1 METNELEALYRR
13 HVKTVWNVCITLLRR
28 PADAE
33 DAVQETFV
41 RLLRSNPEF
50 ESEEHEKAWL
60 IRTAQNVCK
69 NDLARARRRDVPL
82 ENAADAAHSA
92 PEIDETLAALRTLPK
107 GQRAVVV
114 LRFLNDLSVEATAE
128 ALGNLSAAGRDMR
141 ISPAVASN
149 RIKELEKEVR
159 ELRRA
164 NAILRSASA
173 CL

>member
-92 PEIDETLAALRTLPK
+92 PEIDETLAALRTLPEQYRIALYLHYYE
-107 GQRAVVV
+107 GY
-114 LRFLNDLSVEATAE
+114 STVE
-128 ALGNLSAAGRDMR
+128 LAG
-141 ISPAVASN
+141 
-149 RIKELEKEVR
+149 L
-159 ELRRA
+159 LRRPA
-164 NAILRSASA
+164 SSIRSDLRRGRERLRA
-173 CL
+173 LLGGEF

>member
-1 METNELEALYRR
+1 MEALYRR

-92 PEIDETLAALRTLPK
+92 PEIDETLAALRTLPEQYRIALYLHYYE
-107 GQRAVVV
+107 GY
-114 LRFLNDLSVEATAE
+114 STVE
-128 ALGNLSAAGRDMR
+128 LAG
-141 ISPAVASN
+141 
-149 RIKELEKEVR
+149 L
-159 ELRRA
+159 LRRPA
-164 NAILRSASA
+164 SSIRSDLRRGRERLRA
-173 CL
+173 LLGGEF

>member
-1 METNELEALYRR
+1 MEALYRR

-82 ENAADAAHSA
+82 ENASGAAHSA
-92 PEIDETLAALRTLPK
+92 PEIDETLAALRTLPEQYRIALYLHYYE
-107 GQRAVVV
+107 GYSAVE
-114 LRFLNDLSVEATAE
+114 L
-128 ALGNLSAAGRDMR
+128 AG
-141 ISPAVASN
+141 
-149 RIKELEKEVR
+149 L
-159 ELRRA
+159 LRRPA
-164 NAILRSASA
+164 SSIRSDLRRGRERLRA
-173 CL
+173 LLGGEF

>member
-1 METNELEALYRR
+1 MEALYRR

-92 PEIDETLAALRTLPK
+92 PEIDETLAALRTLPEQYRIALYLHYYE
-107 GQRAVVV
+107 GYSAV
-114 LRFLNDLSVEATAE
+114 DL
-128 ALGNLSAAGRDMR
+128 AG
-141 ISPAVASN
+141 
-149 RIKELEKEVR
+149 L
-159 ELRRA
+159 LRRPA
-164 NAILRSASA
+164 SSIRSDLRRGRERLRA
-173 CL
+173 LLGGEF

>member
-92 PEIDETLAALRTLPK
+92 PEIDETLAALRTLPEQYRVALYLHYYE
-107 GQRAVVV
+107 GYSAVE
-114 LRFLNDLSVEATAE
+114 L
-128 ALGNLSAAGRDMR
+128 AG
-141 ISPAVASN
+141 
-149 RIKELEKEVR
+149 L
-159 ELRRA
+159 LRRPA
-164 NAILRSASA
+164 SSIRSDLRRGRERLRA
-173 CL
+173 LLGGEF

>member
-1 METNELEALYRR
+1 MEALYRR

-50 ESEEHEKAWL
+50 ESEEHKKAWL

-92 PEIDETLAALRTLPK
+92 PEIDETLAALRTLPEQYRIALYLHYYE
-107 GQRAVVV
+107 GYSAVE
-114 LRFLNDLSVEATAE
+114 L
-128 ALGNLSAAGRDMR
+128 AG
-141 ISPAVASN
+141 
-149 RIKELEKEVR
+149 L
-159 ELRRA
+159 LRRPA
-164 NAILRSASA
+164 SSIRSDLRRGRERLRA
-173 CL
+173 LLGGEF

>member
-1 METNELEALYRR
+1 MEALYRR

-69 NDLARARRRDVPL
+69 NDLARARRRDMPL
-82 ENAADAAHSA
+82 ENAVDAAHSA
-92 PEIDETLAALRTLPK
+92 PEIDETLAALRTLPEQYRIALYLHYYE
-107 GQRAVVV
+107 GYSAVE
-114 LRFLNDLSVEATAE
+114 L
-128 ALGNLSAAGRDMR
+128 AG
-141 ISPAVASN
+141 
-149 RIKELEKEVR
+149 L
-159 ELRRA
+159 LRRPA
-164 NAILRSASA
+164 SSIRSDLRRGRERLRA
-173 CL
+173 LLGGEF

>member
-1 METNELEALYRR
+1 MEALYRR

-92 PEIDETLAALRTLPK
+92 PEIDETLAALRTLSK
-107 GQRAVVV
+107 Q
-114 LRFLNDLSVEATAE
+114 S
-128 ALGNLSAAGRDMR
+128 LGGGS
-141 ISPAVASN
+141 
-149 RIKELEKEVR
+149 
-159 ELRRA
+159 
-164 NAILRSASA
+164 
-173 CL
+173 

>member
-1 METNELEALYRR
+1 MEALYRC

-92 PEIDETLAALRTLPK
+92 PEIDETLAALRTLPEQYRIALYLHYYE
-107 GQRAVVV
+107 GYSAVELAGLL
-114 LRFLNDLSVEATAE
+114 LR
-128 ALGNLSAAGRDMR
+128 
-141 ISPAVASN
+141 PASSI
-149 RIKELEKEVR
+149 RSD
-159 ELRRA
+159 LRRGRER
-164 NAILRSASA
+164 LRA
-173 CL
+173 LLGGEF

>member
-92 PEIDETLAALRTLPK
+92 PEIDETLAALRTLPEQYRIALYLHYYE
-107 GQRAVVV
+107 GYSAV
-114 LRFLNDLSVEATAE
+114 DL
-128 ALGNLSAAGRDMR
+128 AG
-141 ISPAVASN
+141 
-149 RIKELEKEVR
+149 L
-159 ELRRA
+159 LRRPA
-164 NAILRSASA
+164 SSIRSDLRRGRERLRA
-173 CL
+173 LLGGEF

>member
-1 METNELEALYRR
+1 MEALYRR

-92 PEIDETLAALRTLPK
+92 PEIDETLAALRTLPEQYRIALYLHYYE
-107 GQRAVVV
+107 GYSAVELSTLLHRPAATIRSD
-114 LRFLNDLSVEATAE
+114 LRRGRE
-128 ALGNLSAAGRDMR
+128 AL
-141 ISPAVASN
+141 
-149 RIKELEKEVR
+149 R
-159 ELRRA
+159 ELLGGDFR
-164 NAILRSASA
+164 
-173 CL
+173 

>member
-1 METNELEALYRR
+1 MEALYRR

-92 PEIDETLAALRTLPK
+92 PEIDETLAALRTLPEQYRVALYLHYYE
-107 GQRAVVV
+107 GYSAVE
-114 LRFLNDLSVEATAE
+114 L
-128 ALGNLSAAGRDMR
+128 AG
-141 ISPAVASN
+141 
-149 RIKELEKEVR
+149 L
-159 ELRRA
+159 LRRPA
-164 NAILRSASA
+164 SSIRSDLRRGRERLRA
-173 CL
+173 LLGGEF

>member
-92 PEIDETLAALRTLPK
+92 PEIDETLAALRTLPEQYRIALYLHYYE
-107 GQRAVVV
+107 GYSAVE
-114 LRFLNDLSVEATAE
+114 L
-128 ALGNLSAAGRDMR
+128 AG
-141 ISPAVASN
+141 
-149 RIKELEKEVR
+149 L
-159 ELRRA
+159 LRRPA
-164 NAILRSASA
+164 SSIRSDLRRGRERLRA
-173 CL
+173 LLGGEF

>member
-1 METNELEALYRR
+1 MEALYRR

-69 NDLARARRRDVPL
+69 NDLARARRRDMPL

-92 PEIDETLAALRTLPK
+92 PEIDETLAALRTLPEQYRIALYLHYYE
-107 GQRAVVV
+107 GYSAVE
-114 LRFLNDLSVEATAE
+114 L
-128 ALGNLSAAGRDMR
+128 AG
-141 ISPAVASN
+141 
-149 RIKELEKEVR
+149 L
-159 ELRRA
+159 LRRPA
-164 NAILRSASA
+164 SSIRSDLRRGRERLRA
-173 CL
+173 LLGGEF

>member
-1 METNELEALYRR
+1 MEALYRR

-50 ESEEHEKAWL
+50 ESEEREKAWL

-92 PEIDETLAALRTLPK
+92 PEIDETLAALRTLPEQYRIALYLHYYE
-107 GQRAVVV
+107 GYSAVE
-114 LRFLNDLSVEATAE
+114 L
-128 ALGNLSAAGRDMR
+128 AG
-141 ISPAVASN
+141 
-149 RIKELEKEVR
+149 L
-159 ELRRA
+159 LRRPA
-164 NAILRSASA
+164 SSIRSDLRRGRERLRA
-173 CL
+173 LLGGEF

>member
-1 METNELEALYRR
+1 MEALYRR

-82 ENAADAAHSA
+82 ENAADAAR
-92 PEIDETLAALRTLPK
+92 PRKAA
-107 GQRAVVV
+107 RA
-114 LRFLNDLSVEATAE
+114 S
-128 ALGNLSAAGRDMR
+128 GR
-141 ISPAVASN
+141 
-149 RIKELEKEVR
+149 
-159 ELRRA
+159 
-164 NAILRSASA
+164 
-173 CL
+173 

>member
-1 METNELEALYRR
+1 MEALYRR

-92 PEIDETLAALRTLPK
+92 PEIDETLAALRTLPEQYRIALYLHYYE
-107 GQRAVVV
+107 GYSAVE
-114 LRFLNDLSVEATAE
+114 L
-128 ALGNLSAAGRDMR
+128 AG
-141 ISPAVASN
+141 
-149 RIKELEKEVR
+149 L
-159 ELRRA
+159 LRRPA
-164 NAILRSASA
+164 SSIRSDLRRGRERLRA
-173 CL
+173 LLGGEF

>member
-1 METNELEALYRR
+1 MEALYRR

-69 NDLARARRRDVPL
+69 NDLARARRRDMPL
-82 ENAADAAHSA
+82 ENAVDAAHSA
-92 PEIDETLAALRTLPK
+92 PEIDETLAALRTLPEQYRIALYLHYYE
-107 GQRAVVV
+107 GYSAVE
-114 LRFLNDLSVEATAE
+114 L
-128 ALGNLSAAGRDMR
+128 AG
-141 ISPAVASN
+141 
-149 RIKELEKEVR
+149 L
-159 ELRRA
+159 LRRPA
-164 NAILRSASA
+164 SSIRSDLRRGRERLRALLGGES
-173 CL
+173 